1 MITGKN
7 YIGQRAVSGGN
18 QRLVSFNPASGETHN
33 EDFVSAT
40 EEEVSEALGLATSA
54 FKAYREKSSTERAA
68 FLRTIADNIMALDQ
82 ELVERAMAETGL
94 PEARIKGERGRTCNQ
109 MRAFA
114 DIIEDG
120 SWVNARIDTA
130 IPDRAPAPKPDL
142 RKMEMAIG
150 PVAVFGASNFPL
162 AYSTAGGDTA
172 SALAAGNPVIVKG
185 HESHLSTNDLVTQAI
200 LKAADE
206 TGMPDG
212 VFSMVNGGIDVGQQL
227 VKDER
232 IKAVGFTGSLR
243 GGRALMDSAA
253 ARKTPIPVYAEMGST
268 NPVIFFPEKLA
279 QESSALAQ
287 TLAGSVTLGVGQ
299 FCTSPGLLFGIKS
312 EALDQFKN
320 ELESAMASAA
330 RGVMLNEG
338 IGKAYVSNA
347 NKVQEHE
354 AVTSNITIE
363 ASGVPAS
370 VSVSGADFIANPELH
385 HEVFGPFTIVIEC
398 ADQAELLSA
407 VEATEG
413 QLTGSFMA
421 TENDIANHADVI
433 DALRERVGRIICNGV
448 PTGVE
453 VCPAMHHGGPYPS
466 SSNGRYTSVG
476 YDALVRFT
484 RPVSFQSYPNENL
497 PDELKNENPRQIYRL
512 INSKLTNETIL

>member
-7 YIGQRAVSGGN
+7 FIGSKQVSSGN
-18 QRLVSFNPASGETHN
+18 KRLVSFNPANGETHQ
-33 EDFVSAT
+33 EGFVAAT
-40 EEEVSEALGLATSA
+40 EQEVSEALALATSA
-54 FKAYREKSSTERAA
+54 FKPYREQSASKRAK
-68 FLRTIADNIMALDQ
+68 FLRAIAQNIMDLDQ

-109 MRAFA
+109 LRSFA
-114 DIIEDG
+114 DIIEEG
-120 SWVNARIDTA
+120 SWLNARIDTA

-185 HESHLSTNDLVTQAI
+185 HESHLGTNDLVSQAI
-200 LKAADE
+200 LKAIDDCE
-206 TGMPDG
+206 MPNG
-212 VFSMVNGGIDVGQQL
+212 TFSMVNGGISVGQQL

-232 IKAVGFTGSLR
+232 IKAVGFTGSHR

-253 ARKTPIPVYAEMGST
+253 QRKTPIPVYAEMGST
-268 NPVIFFPEKLA
+268 NPVLFLPDKLK

-287 TLAGSVTLGVGQ
+287 QLASSVTLGVGQ
-299 FCTSPGLLFGIKS
+299 FCTSPGLLIGIKS
-312 EALDQFKN
+312 NDLDRFKHDLAKAL
-320 ELESAMASAA
+320 SASSK
-330 RGVMLNEG
+330 GIMLNEN
-338 IGKAYVSNA
+338 IGKTYVDNA
-347 NKVQEHE
+347 NKVQAIE
-354 AVTSNITIE
+354 AVDSNIKVSESGIA
-363 ASGVPAS
+363 ASAS
-370 VSVSGADFIANPELH
+370 VSGSDFITNPELH

-398 ADQAELLSA
+398 RDKSELLSV
-407 VEATEG
+407 VESIDG

-421 TENDIANHADVI
+421 TEQDMNDFPEII

-453 VCPAMHHGGPYPS
+453 VCPAMHHGGPYPA

-476 YDALVRFT
+476 YDALIRFT
-484 RPVSFQSYPNENL
+484 RPIAFQSWPDEQL
-497 PDELKNENPRQIYRL
+497 PSELKNSNPSKIWRL
-512 INSKLTNETIL
+512 VNNEWTKDGIQ

>member
-7 YIGQRAVSGGN
+7 YIGKKAVSSGD
-18 QRLVSFNPASGETHN
+18 QRLVSFNPATNESHG
-33 EDFVSAT
+33 EDFVAAA
-40 EEEVSEALGLATSA
+40 ENEVGEALALATSA
-54 FKAYREKSSTERAA
+54 FKAYREKSASERAN
-68 FLRTIADNIMALDQ
+68 FLRAIAQKIMDLDQ

-114 DIIEDG
+114 DIIEEG

-172 SALAAGNPVIVKG
+172 SALAAGNPVVVKG
-185 HESHLSTNDLVTQAI
+185 HESHLGTNDLVTQAI
-200 LKAADE
+200 LKAAEE

-212 VFSMVNGGIDVGQQL
+212 VFSMVNGGIAVGQQL

-268 NPVIFFPEKLA
+268 NPVIFFPEKLDK
-279 QESSALAQ
+279 ESSSLAQ
-287 TLAGSVTLGVGQ
+287 TLASSVTLGVGQ
-299 FCTSPGLLFGIKS
+299 FCTSPGLLLGIKS
-312 EALDQFKN
+312 DSLDQFKN
-320 ELESAMASAA
+320 ELEAAMSAA
-330 RGVMLNEG
+330 SKGVMLNEG
-338 IGKAYVSNA
+338 IGKAYVNNA
-347 NKVQEHE
+347 NKVQEHN
-354 AVTSNITIE
+354 AVTSNIAIE
-363 ASGVPAS
+363 DSGVPAS
-370 VSVSGADFIANPELH
+370 VSVSAADFIANPELH

-398 ADQAELLSA
+398 ADKAELLAA
-407 VEATEG
+407 VEAIEG

-421 TENDIANHADVI
+421 TENDIANYAEVI

-453 VCPAMHHGGPYPS
+453 VCPSMHHGGPYPS

-484 RPVSFQSYPNENL
+484 RPVAFQSYPNSSL
-497 PDELKNENPRQIYRL
+497 PDELKNENPKGIFRL
-512 INSKLTNETIL
+512 VNSKLTKSTV